1 MPFDID
7 KVYYDMMPDCTV
19 SVFIHGEWDFFKSYS
34 NLFSY
39 CETEFLEY
47 ELISLTNLS
56 FEERKA
62 IIDGLK

>member
-1 MPFDID
+1 
-7 KVYYDMMPDCTV
+7 MMPDCTV

-39 CETEFLEY
+39 CESEFSEY

-62 IIDGLK
+62 IIDELR